1 MTQTNDAENRQMTV
15 MVITEPSTSTFQFG
29 ETIADA
35 IGETKK
41 TISSAQNEQDIAIVT
56 NSAYLDGWVRKCG
69 YTATLVKDEDI
80 LPRITNE
87 NIPIIMMAPS
97 VENLVIKA
105 GELALLP
112 NEENILVTIQN
123 ELLRELLRTDDEDQ
137 PVHAGTLITLVL
149 PPECGMVQ
157 ADSDPDTYVRMTGT
171 PKLSN

>member
-1 MTQTNDAENRQMTV
+1 MTQAHDAEKQQMTI
-15 MVITEPSTSTFQFG
+15 MVVTEVGTQTFQLG
-29 ETIADA
+29 ETIADT
-35 IGETKK
+35 IEETKK
-41 TISSAQNEQDIAIVT
+41 SISSPEKEQDITIVT
-56 NSAYLDGWVRKCG
+56 NSLYLNGWANKHS
-69 YTATLVKDEDI
+69 YNATLVNDEEM
-80 LPRITNE
+80 LTRITNE

-112 NEENILVTIQN
+112 NEENILVPIQN
-123 ELLRELLRTDDEDQ
+123 ELLRTDDEDQ
-137 PVHAGTLITLVL
+137 LVHAGTLITLVL

>member
-1 MTQTNDAENRQMTV
+1 MTQAHDAENQQMTI
-15 MVITEPSTSTFQFG
+15 MVVTEVGTQTFQFG

-41 TISSAQNEQDIAIVT
+41 AISSAQNEQDVAIVT
-56 NSAYLDGWVRKCG
+56 NSLYLNGWAHKHG
-69 YTATLVKDEDI
+69 YNATLVNDEEM
-80 LPRITNE
+80 LTRITNE

-97 VENLVIKA
+97 VENLVNKRR
-105 GELALLP
+105 ELALLP

-123 ELLRELLRTDDEDQ
+123 ELLRTDDEDQ

-171 PKLSN
+171 PKRFN

>member
-15 MVITEPSTSTFQFG
+15 MIITEPNTQTFQLG
-29 ETIADA
+29 ETIADT
-35 IGETKK
+35 IEETKK
-41 TISSAQNEQDIAIVT
+41 AISSTENEQDVTIVT
-56 NSAYLDGWVRKCG
+56 NSLYLNGWANKHG
-69 YTATLVKDEDI
+69 YNATLVQDEEM
-80 LPRITNE
+80 LTSITNE
-87 NIPIIMMAPS
+87 NTPIIMMAPS

-112 NEENILVTIQN
+112 NEENILVAIQN
-123 ELLRELLRTDDEDQ
+123 ELLRTDDEDQ

-157 ADSDPDTYVRMTGT
+157 TDSDPDTYVRMTGT

>member
-1 MTQTNDAENRQMTV
+1 MTQDHDAEKQQITT
-15 MVITEPSTSTFQFG
+15 MVVTEVGTQTFQLG
-29 ETIADA
+29 ETIADT
-35 IGETKK
+35 IKETKK
-41 TISSAQNEQDIAIVT
+41 AISSPENEQDVAIVT
-56 NSAYLDGWVRKCG
+56 NSLYLNGWAHKHG
-69 YTATLVKDEDI
+69 YNATLVNDEEM
-80 LPRITNE
+80 LTRITNE

-97 VENLVIKA
+97 VENLVIKP

-112 NEENILVTIQN
+112 NEENILVTVQN
-123 ELLRELLRTDDEDQ
+123 ELLRTDDEDQ

>member
-1 MTQTNDAENRQMTV
+1 MTQSHDEKQTPMTIL
-15 MVITEPSTSTFQFG
+15 VITEPDTPTFQFG
-29 ETIADA
+29 ETIADT

-56 NSAYLDGWVRKCG
+56 NSAYLNGWARKRG

-80 LPRITNE
+80 LPRITNK

-97 VENLVIKA
+97 IENLVIKP

-112 NEENILVTIQN
+112 KEENILVTVQN
-123 ELLRELLRTDDEDQ
+123 ELLRNEDQ

-149 PPECGMVQ
+149 PPECGMIQ
-157 ADSDPDTYVRMTGT
+157 AGSDPDTYVRMTGT
-171 PKLSN
+171 PKSSN

>member
-1 MTQTNDAENRQMTV
+1 MTQTNDAEKQQMTI
-15 MVITEPSTSTFQFG
+15 MVVTEVGTQTFQLG
-29 ETIADA
+29 ETIADT
-35 IGETKK
+35 IEETKK
-41 TISSAQNEQDIAIVT
+41 AISSAQNEQDVAIVT
-56 NSAYLDGWVRKCG
+56 NSLYLNGWANKHG
-69 YTATLVKDEDI
+69 YNATLVNDEEM
-80 LPRITNE
+80 LTRITNE

-112 NEENILVTIQN
+112 NEENILVTVQN
-123 ELLRELLRTDDEDQ
+123 ELLRTDDEDQ

>member
-15 MVITEPSTSTFQFG
+15 MVITEPSTPTFQFG

-41 TISSAQNEQDIAIVT
+41 TISSAQNEQDVAIVT
-56 NSAYLDGWVRKCG
+56 NSLYLNGWANKHG
-69 YTATLVKDEDI
+69 YNATLVQDEEM

-97 VENLVIKA
+97 VENLVIKR

-112 NEENILVTIQN
+112 NEENILVTAQN
-123 ELLRELLRTDDEDQ
+123 ELLRTDDEDQ
-137 PVHAGTLITLVL
+137 LAHAGTLITLVL

>member
-1 MTQTNDAENRQMTV
+1 MTQAHDAEKQQMTV
-15 MVITEPSTSTFQFG
+15 MVITEPSTPTFQLG

-41 TISSAQNEQDIAIVT
+41 TISSTENEKDVTIVT
-56 NSAYLDGWVRKCG
+56 NSLYLNGWANKHG
-69 YTATLVKDEDI
+69 YNATLVNDEEM
-80 LPRITNE
+80 LTRITNE

-112 NEENILVTIQN
+112 NEETILVTVQN
-123 ELLRELLRTDDEDQ
+123 ELLRTDDEDQ
-137 PVHAGTLITLVL
+137 LVHAGTLITLVL

>member
-15 MVITEPSTSTFQFG
+15 MVITEPSTPTFQFG

-41 TISSAQNEQDIAIVT
+41 TISSAQNEQDVAIVT
-56 NSAYLDGWVRKCG
+56 NSLYLNGWAHKHG
-69 YTATLVKDEDI
+69 YNATLVNDEEM
-80 LPRITNE
+80 LTRITNE

-105 GELALLP
+105 GELALLTK
-112 NEENILVTIQN
+112 ENILVTVQN
-123 ELLRELLRTDDEDQ
+123 ELLRTDDEDQ
-137 PVHAGTLITLVL
+137 LVHAGTLITLVL

-157 ADSDPDTYVRMTGT
+157 AGSDPDTYVRMTGT

>member
-15 MVITEPSTSTFQFG
+15 MVITEPSTPTFQFG

-41 TISSAQNEQDIAIVT
+41 TISSAQNEQDVAIVT
-56 NSAYLDGWVRKCG
+56 NSLYLNGWANKHG
-69 YTATLVKDEDI
+69 YNATLVKDEDI

-123 ELLRELLRTDDEDQ
+123 ELLRTDDEDQ
-137 PVHAGTLITLVL
+137 LVHAGTLITLVL

-157 ADSDPDTYVRMTGT
+157 TDSDPDTYVRMTGT
-171 PKLSN
+171 PRLSN

>member
-1 MTQTNDAENRQMTV
+1 MTQAHDAEKQQMTI
-15 MVITEPSTSTFQFG
+15 MVVTEPNTQTFQLG
-29 ETIADA
+29 ETIADT
-35 IGETKK
+35 IEETKK
-41 TISSAQNEQDIAIVT
+41 AISSTENEKDVAIVT
-56 NSAYLDGWVRKCG
+56 NSLYLNGWAHKHG
-69 YTATLVKDEDI
+69 YNATLVNDEEM
-80 LPRITNE
+80 LTRITNE

-123 ELLRELLRTDDEDQ
+123 ELLRTDDEDQ
-137 PVHAGTLITLVL
+137 LVHSGTLITLVL
-149 PPECGMVQ
+149 PPECGMGQ

>member
-1 MTQTNDAENRQMTV
+1 MTQDHDAEKRQMTI
-15 MVITEPSTSTFQFG
+15 MVITEVGTQTFQLG
-29 ETIADA
+29 ETIADT
-35 IGETKK
+35 IEETKK
-41 TISSAQNEQDIAIVT
+41 AISSTENEKDVTIVT
-56 NSAYLDGWVRKCG
+56 NSLYLNGWANKHG
-69 YTATLVKDEDI
+69 YNATLVQNEDM

-123 ELLRELLRTDDEDQ
+123 ELLRTDDEDQ
-137 PVHAGTLITLVL
+137 LVHAGTLITLVL

-157 ADSDPDTYVRMTGT
+157 ADSDTDTYVRMTGT
-171 PKLSN
+171 PKSSN

>member
-15 MVITEPSTSTFQFG
+15 MVVTEPSTPTFQFG

-41 TISSAQNEQDIAIVT
+41 TISSPEKEQDITIVT
-56 NSAYLDGWVRKCG
+56 NSLYLGGWANKHG
-69 YTATLVKDEDI
+69 YNATLVKDEDI

-112 NEENILVTIQN
+112 NEENKILVTIQN
-123 ELLRELLRTDDEDQ
+123 ELLRTDDEDQ

-157 ADSDPDTYVRMTGT
+157 ADSDPDTYIRMTGT

>member
-15 MVITEPSTSTFQFG
+15 MVITEPSTPTFQFG
-29 ETIADA
+29 ETIADV

-41 TISSAQNEQDIAIVT
+41 TISSAQNEQDVAIVT
-56 NSAYLDGWVRKCG
+56 NSLYLNGWAHKHG
-69 YTATLVKDEDI
+69 YNATLVNDEEM
-80 LPRITNE
+80 LTRITNE

-105 GELALLP
+105 GELALLTK
-112 NEENILVTIQN
+112 ENILVTVQN
-123 ELLRELLRTDDEDQ
+123 ELLRTDDEDQ
-137 PVHAGTLITLVL
+137 LVHAGTLITLVL

>member
-1 MTQTNDAENRQMTV
+1 MTQTNDAEKQQMTV
-15 MVITEPSTSTFQFG
+15 MVITEPSTPTFQFG

-41 TISSAQNEQDIAIVT
+41 TISSAQNEQDVAIVT

-69 YTATLVKDEDI
+69 YTATLVNDEEM
-80 LPRITNE
+80 LTRITNE

-97 VENLVIKA
+97 VENLVIKR

-123 ELLRELLRTDDEDQ
+123 ELLRTDGEDQ
-137 PVHAGTLITLVL
+137 LVHAGTLITLVL

>member
-1 MTQTNDAENRQMTV
+1 MTQDHDAEIQQMTI
-15 MVITEPSTSTFQFG
+15 MVVTEPGTPTFQFG

-41 TISSAQNEQDIAIVT
+41 TISSAQNEQDVAIVT
-56 NSAYLDGWVRKCG
+56 NSLYLNGWANKHG
-69 YTATLVKDEDI
+69 YTTTLVNDEEM
-80 LPRITNE
+80 LTRITNE

-112 NEENILVTIQN
+112 NEENILVTVQN
-123 ELLRELLRTDDEDQ
+123 ELLRTDDEDQ

>member
-1 MTQTNDAENRQMTV
+1 MTQTNDAEKQQMTI
-15 MVITEPSTSTFQFG
+15 MVITEVGTQTFQLG
-29 ETIADA
+29 ETIADT
-35 IGETKK
+35 IEETKK
-41 TISSAQNEQDIAIVT
+41 VISSTENEQDVTIVT
-56 NSAYLDGWVRKCG
+56 NSLYLNGWANKHG
-69 YTATLVKDEDI
+69 YNATLVNDEEM
-80 LPRITNE
+80 LARITNE

-112 NEENILVTIQN
+112 NEENIFVTVQN
-123 ELLRELLRTDDEDQ
+123 ELLRTDDEDQ

>member
-1 MTQTNDAENRQMTV
+1 MTQAHDAEKQQMTI
-15 MVITEPSTSTFQFG
+15 MVVTEPNTPTFQLE
-29 ETIADA
+29 ETIADT
-35 IGETKK
+35 IEETKK
-41 TISSAQNEQDIAIVT
+41 AISSTENEKDVTIVT
-56 NSAYLDGWVRKCG
+56 NSLYLNGWANKHG
-69 YTATLVKDEDI
+69 YIATLVQDEDI

-97 VENLVIKA
+97 VKNLVIKA

-123 ELLRELLRTDDEDQ
+123 ELLRTDDEDQ
-137 PVHAGTLITLVL
+137 LVHAGTLITLVL

-171 PKLSN
+171 PKSSN

>member
-15 MVITEPSTSTFQFG
+15 MVITEPSTPTFQFG

-41 TISSAQNEQDIAIVT
+41 TISSAQNEQDVAIVT
-56 NSAYLDGWVRKCG
+56 NSLYLNGWAHKHG
-69 YTATLVKDEDI
+69 YNATLVNDEEM
-80 LPRITNE
+80 LTRITNE

-97 VENLVIKA
+97 VENLVIKR

-112 NEENILVTIQN
+112 NEENILVTVQN
-123 ELLRELLRTDDEDQ
+123 ELLRTDDEDQ

>member
-1 MTQTNDAENRQMTV
+1 MTQTHDAEKQQMTI
-15 MVITEPSTSTFQFG
+15 MVITDPSTPTFQFG
-29 ETIADA
+29 ETIADT

-41 TISSAQNEQDIAIVT
+41 TISSAQNEQDVAIVT
-56 NSAYLDGWVRKCG
+56 NSLYLNGWAHKHG
-69 YTATLVKDEDI
+69 YNATLVNDEEM
-80 LPRITNE
+80 LTRITNE

-112 NEENILVTIQN
+112 NEENILVTVQN
-123 ELLRELLRTDDEDQ
+123 ELLRTDDENQ

-171 PKLSN
+171 PKSSN